1 MNHIAMPVRP
11 KNSLRPIRPFTSTV
25 FALCLLVA
33 GLPVGCGKKSES
45 EPIKTST
52 LARPSHSIEPVA
64 GIILGETNQESGLR
78 LVAWPDGRTMPA
90 RVGEK
95 DCRGLTMTRDGIAFI
110 YFNLDRE
117 FKVAGPRPM
126 KVQVEY
132 FAAGPA
138 RFGIDFDSERES
150 YSHSETIT
158 VLQPS
163 SQWTGAEFHLADP
176 KFSGAQN
183 GGADFRLWTRD
194 PQLFIRSVRVVPDE
208 PATDYTRD
216 RSVSITLGS
225 TNLEAGLKLISGGD
239 SRTEAVTMG
248 NQECHQLATR
258 SESYIYF
265 AIDPV
270 FKRGH
275 GTNVMV
281 QVEFFSSL
289 RGSYDIQFDSWSED
303 RPDRGIF
310 QDTTTGVSFD
320 PSPTWN
326 TAVLEIKNGRFENR
340 QGNGADFR
348 LRVLCREFYVRRVV
362 MTGMGQPVVISA
374 SDAGPPRRPPK
385 EAPVTV
391 RPVRSPPPN
400 Q

>member
-1 MNHIAMPVRP
+1 MRAIY
-11 KNSLRPIRPFTSTV
+11 SFTSTV

-33 GLPVGCGKKSES
+33 SLLVGCGKKSES

-52 LARPSHSIEPVA
+52 LARPSPSIQPVA
-64 GIILGETNQESGLR
+64 GIILGESNQESGLR

-110 YFNLDRE
+110 YFSLDRE

-176 KFSGAQN
+176 KFSSAQN

-194 PQLFIRSVRVVPDE
+194 PQLFIRSVRVLPDE
-208 PATDYTRD
+208 AGIGFGGGQ
-216 RSVSITLGS
+216 SVSITLGS
-225 TNLEAGLKLISGGD
+225 TNLESGLKLISGGD
-239 SRTEAVTMG
+239 GRTEAVTMG

-258 SESYIYF
+258 NESYIYF
-265 AIDPV
+265 AIDPG

-281 QVEFFSSL
+281 QVEFFAPV
-289 RGSYDIQFDSWSED
+289 RGSYDIQFDSWSEN
-303 RPDRGIF
+303 RPDRGVF

-320 PSPTWN
+320 PSQTWN
-326 TAVLEIKNGRFENR
+326 TAALELKNGRFENR

-362 MTGMGQPVVISA
+362 VTSMAPPAVIPA
-374 SDAGPPRRPPK
+374 ADAGPPRRPLK
-385 EAPVTV
+385 VTPVTP
-391 RPVRSPPPN
+391 RPVPSPPPN